1 MSGATTTFSSF
12 PYIDF
17 PIYSWR
23 ALHDDTTIG
32 KTPGP
37 LRRLRSFAPFFRILI
52 PNMTTLNDY
61 LVQKRAAWLAKRE
74 AARNDPD
81 LKPVQLKATVRALGR
96 SGVREIRIRDF
107 QVISDS
113 PADFAGYDLGPA
125 SPELQLGVLGSCLTH
140 ITLIQ
145 AAERQ
150 LRIDSIDVAV
160 TGEQHPLA
168 QQPGFENIPIFP
180 HNIRYTLHI
189 VSPESA
195 EAIRA
200 LHDAVEAVCPI
211 FNLLKQPQ
219 TIVGEL
225 RHTEPSRAAV

>member
-1 MSGATTTFSSF
+1 
-12 PYIDF
+12 
-17 PIYSWR
+17 
-23 ALHDDTTIG
+23 
-32 KTPGP
+32 
-37 LRRLRSFAPFFRILI
+37 
-52 PNMTTLNDY
+52 MTTLNEY

-74 AARNDPD
+74 TARNDPA
-81 LKPVQLKATVRALGR
+81 LKPVQLKANVRALGR

-113 PADFAGYDLGPA
+113 PADFAGYNLGPA

-145 AAERQ
+145 AAERE
-150 LRIDSIDVAV
+150 LRLDAIDVEV

-168 QQPGFENIPIFP
+168 QQPGFEHVPIFP
-180 HNIRYTLHI
+180 HNIRYTLSI
-189 VSPESA
+189 VSPEPP

-211 FNLLKQPQ
+211 FNLLKKPQ

-225 RHTEPSRAAV
+225 QHTKPAAA

>member
-1 MSGATTTFSSF
+1 LLQPFINPSS
-12 PYIDF
+12 I
-17 PIYSWR
+17 S
-23 ALHDDTTIG
+23 
-32 KTPGP
+32 
-37 LRRLRSFAPFFRILI
+37 
-52 PNMTTLNDY
+52 TLNEY

-74 AARNDPD
+74 AARNDPN
-81 LKPVQLKATVRALGR
+81 VSANRLKANVRALGR

-113 PADFAGYDLGPA
+113 PADFAGYNLGPA

-145 AAERQ
+145 AAERELQ
-150 LRIDSIDVAV
+150 IDSIDVEV

-168 QQPGFENIPIFP
+168 QQPGFEEIPIFP
-180 HNIRYTLHI
+180 HNIRYTLDI
-189 VSPESA
+189 VSPESP

-200 LHDAVEAVCPI
+200 LHEAVEAVCPI
-211 FNLLKQPQ
+211 YNLLKNPQ

-225 RHTEPSRAAV
+225 RHVKATRTNAV

>member
-1 MSGATTTFSSF
+1 
-12 PYIDF
+12 
-17 PIYSWR
+17 
-23 ALHDDTTIG
+23 
-32 KTPGP
+32 
-37 LRRLRSFAPFFRILI
+37 
-52 PNMTTLNDY
+52 MTTLNEY

-74 AARNDPD
+74 AARNDPAVTA
-81 LKPVQLKATVRALGR
+81 VQLKANVRALGR

-113 PADFAGYDLGPA
+113 PADFAGYNLGPA

-150 LRIDSIDVAV
+150 LRIDSIDVEV
-160 TGEQHPLA
+160 TGEQNPLA
-168 QQPGFENIPIFP
+168 QQPGFENVPIFP
-180 HNIRYTLHI
+180 HNIRYTLNI
-189 VSPESA
+189 ASPEA
-195 EAIRA
+195 PETIRA

-219 TIVGEL
+219 TILGEL
-225 RHTEPSRAAV
+225 HHTGSEPGARTDPQGAVATTSEVS

>member
-1 MSGATTTFSSF
+1 
-12 PYIDF
+12 
-17 PIYSWR
+17 
-23 ALHDDTTIG
+23 
-32 KTPGP
+32 
-37 LRRLRSFAPFFRILI
+37 
-52 PNMTTLNDY
+52 MTTLNEY

-74 AARNDPD
+74 AARNDPNIAANS
-81 LKPVQLKATVRALGR
+81 LKANVRALGR

-113 PADFAGYDLGPA
+113 PTDFAGYNLGPA
-125 SPELQLGVLGSCLTH
+125 SPELQLGVLGSCITH

-150 LRIDSIDVAV
+150 LRIDSIDVEV

-168 QQPGFENIPIFP
+168 QQPGFENVPIYP
-180 HNIRYTLHI
+180 HNIRYTLDI
-189 VSPESA
+189 VSPEPP

-200 LHDAVEAVCPI
+200 LHEAVEAVCPI
-211 FNLLKQPQ
+211 FNLLKNPQ

-225 RHTEPSRAAV
+225 RHVSVAA

>member
-1 MSGATTTFSSF
+1 
-12 PYIDF
+12 
-17 PIYSWR
+17 
-23 ALHDDTTIG
+23 
-32 KTPGP
+32 
-37 LRRLRSFAPFFRILI
+37 
-52 PNMTTLNDY
+52 MTTLNEY
-61 LVQKRAAWLAKRE
+61 LVEKRAAWIAKRE
-74 AARNDPD
+74 AARKDPD
-81 LKPVQLKATVRALGR
+81 IKANRLKATVRAMGR

-113 PADFAGYDLGPA
+113 PTDFAGYNLGPA
-125 SPELQLGVLGSCLTH
+125 SPELQLGVLGSCITH

-150 LRIDSIDVAV
+150 LRIDSIDVEV

-168 QQPGFENIPIFP
+168 QQPGFENVPIYP
-180 HNIRYTLHI
+180 HNIRYTLDI
-189 VSPESA
+189 VSPESS

-211 FNLLKQPQ
+211 FNLLKNPQ

-225 RHTEPSRAAV
+225 RHVSAVAPTF